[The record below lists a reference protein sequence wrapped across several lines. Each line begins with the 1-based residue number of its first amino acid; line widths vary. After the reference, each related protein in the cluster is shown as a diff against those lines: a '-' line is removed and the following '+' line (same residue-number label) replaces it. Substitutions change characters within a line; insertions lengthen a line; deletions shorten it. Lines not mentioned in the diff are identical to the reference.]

1 MHFVWS
7 SGVQGVERTMPQ
19 RATTVLLPRGACAI
33 RRTHRPRCSQHSVG
47 STLSHRKRVVQ
58 RARAA
63 RAKYLQGTAS
73 SSRLLSS
80 LARLRSC
87 GTAWDDV
94 ETSRE
99 VLRAPQDVRHVRMG
113 SGVITDAPATVLHAC
128 ARLDGQHR
136 LQKPTSHGG
145 LAWLA
150 GPSLQAHLQS
160 AAISQRL

>member
-1 MHFVWS
+1 MGLWHAT
-7 SGVQGVERTMPQ
+7 GGENDAAARDH
-19 RATTVLLPRGACAI
+19 RALATRRMRDSTHASTSLLAAI
-33 RRTHRPRCSQHSVG
+33 CRQHS
-47 STLSHRKRVVQ
+47 SHRKRVVH
-58 RARAA
+58 RVCAA
-63 RAKYLQGTAS
+63 RAKYLQGAAS
-73 SSRLLSS
+73 TSRLLSS

-87 GTAWDDV
+87 GTARDDV
-94 ETSRE
+94 EPSRE
-99 VLRAPQDVRHVRMG
+99 VLRALQDVRHVRIG
-113 SGVITDAPATVLHAC
+113 SVAITEAPVTVLHAC